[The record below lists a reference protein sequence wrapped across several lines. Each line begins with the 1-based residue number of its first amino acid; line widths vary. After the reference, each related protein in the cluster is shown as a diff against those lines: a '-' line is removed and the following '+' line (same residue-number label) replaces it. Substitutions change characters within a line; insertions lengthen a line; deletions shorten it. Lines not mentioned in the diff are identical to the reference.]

1 MEELTVSIKRLPGN
15 DDIPLPLYMTE
26 GSSGMDIFAAVIEE
40 KTLLPG
46 ERELVPA
53 GIVIELPLG
62 FEAQIRPRSGL
73 AIKHGVTALNSPGT
87 IDGDYRGEVKV
98 IIINHGREPFVIKR
112 RDRIAQMVVT
122 RVCRVSW
129 NLKEELDNTE
139 RNCGGFGHT
148 G

>member
-1 MEELTVSIKRLPGN
+1 MQELTVSIKRLPGN
-15 DDIPLPLYMTE
+15 DDIPLPRYMTE

-40 KTLLPG
+40 KTMLPG

-73 AIKHGVTALNSPGT
+73 AIKNGVTALNSPGT
-87 IDGDYRGEVKV
+87 IDGDYRGEIKV
-98 IIINHGREPFVIKR
+98 IMINHGREPFVIKR
-112 RDRIAQMVVT
+112 GDRIAQMVVT

-129 NLKEELDNTE
+129 NLKEELESTE